1 MEHSLHLTIYILPL
15 GLTTIPAHGNF
26 VAHVSWKLLFNSHS
40 TFCFFLLLIGI
51 FLVFLSIV
59 KSIGEIREIPRFD
72 DIEGPTIVVATL
84 ASTTIEAL
92 PLLETN

>member
-1 MEHSLHLTIYILPL
+1 
-15 GLTTIPAHGNF
+15 
-26 VAHVSWKLLFNSHS
+26 
-40 TFCFFLLLIGI
+40 
-51 FLVFLSIV
+51 LSIV

-72 DIEGPTIVVATL
+72 DIEGPTVVVTTL